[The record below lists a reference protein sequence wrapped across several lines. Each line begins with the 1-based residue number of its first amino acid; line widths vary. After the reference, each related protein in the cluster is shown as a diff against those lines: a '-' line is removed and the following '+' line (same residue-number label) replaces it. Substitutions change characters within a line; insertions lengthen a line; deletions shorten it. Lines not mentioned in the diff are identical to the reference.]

1 MSSQA
6 ECTRSTPGV
15 EENDARDTAPNH
27 LSSQSP
33 PTPQMPFLFL
43 PPTPTLCLPST
54 ILAVSPD
61 PSSPSLPSTSLHPSD
76 SHPFHHFLLIL
87 TFLSYH
93 CMHFL
98 SLSSVCS
105 SQSPNSFSL
114 PLLPSGVQRW
124 SLCAECCWCQGC
136 WTGAQT
142 ERAPLL
148 WYDGWV
154 NKLTRGPCHIVA
166 HTPTLTDMHT
176 RIHQSDAHT
185 HTQISNISVQRSR
198 SAEWSLRWLAGTHK
212 AALQWW
218 SDTHTCE
225 HTCY

>member
-15 EENDARDTAPNH
+15 EEDDARDTAPNH
-27 LSSQSP
+27 LSSLSP
-33 PTPQMPFLFL
+33 PTLQMPFLFL
-43 PPTPTLCLPST
+43 PPPTQTLSLPNPIFAISPT
-54 ILAVSPD
+54 ILSLFACSL
-61 PSSPSLPSTSLHPSD
+61 SSSLSHLFQ
-76 SHPFHHFLLIL
+76 HPFTISHSFLLSSLIIVC
-87 TFLSYH
+87 TI
-93 CMHFL
+93 

-114 PLLPSGVQRW
+114 LLLPSGVQRW

-148 WYDGWV
+148 WHDGWV

-166 HTPTLTDMHT
+166 DTHTHRHTRRDSPIRYTLTD
-176 RIHQSDAHT
+176 I
-185 HTQISNISVQRSR
+185 
-198 SAEWSLRWLAGTHK
+198 
-212 AALQWW
+212 
-218 SDTHTCE
+218 
-225 HTCY
+225 